1 MPAAIWY
8 GPPVKL
14 VFDGT
19 ETLDWN
25 TDTIKASLHTS
36 SYTPDRDADD
46 YFNDATNELPTANGY
61 TAGGITIQN
70 PTVTFDSATD
80 EIRLD
85 HDDLAW
91 ASSSITAR
99 TCVWKK
105 VKGGAASAD
114 PLIGYLPFGADVSTS
129 SGTLSIAIDS
139 TGAFKLDAT

>member
-8 GPPVKL
+8 GVPVKN
-14 VFDGT
+14 VYDGT

-25 TDTIKASLHTS
+25 TDTIKVSLHTS
-36 SYTPDRDADD
+36 TYTPDRDADD

-61 TAGGITIQN
+61 TSGGVTITT

-85 HDDLAW
+85 ADDVSW

-99 TCVWKK
+99 TAVWKK
-105 VKGGAASAD
+105 VKGGASSAD
-114 PLIGYLPFGADVSTS
+114 PLIGYLPFGADVTTS
-129 SGTLSIAIDS
+129 SGTLSITMDS
-139 TGAFKLDAT
+139 TGHFKLDAT